1 MCGSCKSLSQARLLW
16 WTLQKLR
23 QWPEHLSR
31 GEWHEAIHF
40 KRGLLQRLKSYATIF
55 LYEKIMQ
62 VCGLMKIKSAAVCR
76 EGLHLSSW
84 HASVPRFKHLLSSV
98 CCTGA

>member
-16 WTLQKLR
+16 WTLQKLS

-40 KRGLLQRLKSYATIF
+40 QRGLLQRLKFYATVF
-55 LYEKIMQ
+55 LCEKIMQ
-62 VCGLMKIKSAAVCR
+62 VYGLMEINSAAVCPER
-76 EGLHLSSW
+76 LTLSSW
-84 HASVPRFKHLLSSV
+84 HASVPRFKHLLSNV